1 MNTVRF
7 FQHPDKSLLSPAQN
21 MAFLG
26 SVLKSQKKI
35 EKHRKTISCLTKL
48 QQTSQPTLFKV
59 SRVLD
64 ILVSNLPD
72 AEYGPLHYRSLEL
85 EI

>member
-7 FQHPDKSLLSPAQN
+7 FQHPDKSLLSPAQKV
-21 MAFLG
+21 AFLG

-35 EKHRKTISCLTKL
+35 EKNRKTISCLTKL
-48 QQTSQPTLFKV
+48 QQTSQPTIFKV

-64 ILVSNLPD
+64 ILVSNLLD